1 MIFYFSGTGNTKWAA
16 SKLAAATREDLISIA
31 PYMRA
36 DDSSHNLAEPFILK
50 ENERLGFVFPVHGWR
65 VPKLVREF
73 ICKMKIQREP
83 SDATAENKAK
93 ADDCLKNRP
102 FAYCVCTAGDSIG
115 LTIEN
120 LNEVISQNP
129 SLQALGITEV
139 SSSYSLIM
147 PESYIGLPFMDV
159 DPKEREIRKK
169 ENAAQELAV
178 VCEEIFDRKEGIS
191 RLVKGP
197 IPWFF
202 TKVVGG
208 FFEKVLITDKRFHVE
223 KDRCVKCGICANVC
237 PVGDIKGGHGEY
249 PVWLHHKDCLTCF
262 TCYHHCPH
270 HAIEFGNQTQKKGQY
285 YFK

>member
-1 MIFYFSGTGNTKWAA
+1 
-16 SKLAAATREDLISIA
+16 
-31 PYMRA
+31 MRA

-65 VPKLVREF
+65 VPKLAREF
-73 ICKMKIQREP
+73 ICKMKILREP
-83 SDATAENKAK
+83 SDATGGNKAK
-93 ADDCLKNRP
+93 ADDCLKNPP

-191 RLVKGP
+191 RLIKGP

-208 FFEKVLITDKRFHVE
+208 FFENVLITDKRFHVE